1 MTHDHIGSPIDRRD
15 ALCGGGAVVFG
26 VLVATLLG
34 GAKPARAATIAGAP
48 PELDR
53 VAVRVVIDSYQ
64 IAVAPSAKA
73 GNVAIERFGW
83 GLSDQPPGQDADQRV
98 RPVDACRDATR
109 RRGPPRLVD
118 YGFTPEALLNN
129 AGCSGST
136 RPRSTRWC

>member
-1 MTHDHIGSPIDRRD
+1 M
-15 ALCGGGAVVFG
+15 AFG

-34 GAKPARAATIAGAP
+34 GAKPARAATLAGAP

-83 GLSDQPPGQDADQRV
+83 GLSDQPPGRTLNSEFGLSLHVETQRG
-98 RPVDACRDATR
+98 DESR
-109 RRGPPRLVD
+109 RLLVD
-118 YGFTPEALLNN
+118 YGFTPDALLNN
-129 AGCSGST
+129 AGHARD
-136 RPRSTRWC
+136 RPGRSSTRWC